1 MNFEDTSL
9 PGLGVRREITL
20 ASGRR
25 VGVVILRDGTMQ
37 LIISQREDPDACAA
51 AIPLST
57 EEAGAIGAMLGAPQL
72 VTQLS
77 DQHRDLPGVNTQ
89 QFVVSHESPYVNQ
102 TLGDTHLRTR
112 TGVSQRQGLPLP
124 QPRLRAQRRGRAGH
138 CRNLCRFG
146 KRSAPDQRRLR
157 ERCTGHGRHCSDI
170 G

>member
-51 AIPLST
+51 AIPLSVD
-57 EEAGAIGAMLGAPQL
+57 EAGAIGAMLGAPQL
-72 VTQLS
+72 VTQLT

-89 QFVVSHESPYVNQ
+89 QFVVSHESPYVNR
-102 TLGDTHLRTR
+102 TLGDTNLRRR
-112 TGVSQRQGLPLP
+112 TGASVVAISRSGSVFPSPEPSFELNAGDVLVIVGTSTGLDSAA
-124 QPRLRAQRRGRAGH
+124 RLINDG
-138 CRNLCRFG
+138 
-146 KRSAPDQRRLR
+146 
-157 ERCTGHGRHCSDI
+157 
-170 G
+170 